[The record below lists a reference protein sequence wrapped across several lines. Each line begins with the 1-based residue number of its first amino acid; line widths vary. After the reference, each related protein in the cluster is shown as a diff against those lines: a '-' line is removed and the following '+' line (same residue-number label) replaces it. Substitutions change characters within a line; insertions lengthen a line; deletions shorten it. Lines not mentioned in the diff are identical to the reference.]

1 MKSLFT
7 PSQRAAIDSVAKK
20 SNQDLAPSKS
30 TSATRS
36 MNSDLSKISKEVEEY
51 FKDSNA
57 ILITDTF
64 QLHEYVDD
72 IIEARY
78 AGIDTETTGLDR
90 INDHIVGVSLYY
102 PGGVECYIPSKHI
115 VPIFDEPYKDQLSYE
130 DIRVELQR
138 IADAGVRLIFANA
151 DFDLAM
157 IYKDIKVD
165 LCDNVYYDVLLAWR
179 CLKEDERDNSLKGLY
194 NKYVLKGKGDPK
206 KFTDFFSPAL
216 FPYCKPKVARL
227 YAANDARITY
237 DLFVFQLQYITK
249 TSKKC
254 INANLQQIADLFWEV
269 ELPLVKVCQ
278 NMHRTGIY
286 LDQKNSYR
294 LRQKYSKIME
304 EEKKKLCEMVQQI
317 IESSSYSPKFGS
329 KRPFRTGAE
338 FNPTSPPHVMHL
350 LRDIMKLPQF
360 NTDKKSGTGKD
371 VLADINLPVTKQILL
386 VRSYGV
392 LISTFVE
399 KMPKA
404 VASDGRI
411 HAQFKQIGA
420 DTGRMSSA
428 NPNLQNIPS
437 HATDIRHMFRA
448 TPSKEELVDCEDKE
462 GLVTVSLPRYY
473 LVKSEGAYKEVVK
486 LSEKDEVELLYKGK
500 PVSMVVSSISENVS
514 DIKLIDIIFE

>member
-20 SNQDLAPSKS
+20 SNQDLVPSKS

-237 DLFVFQLQYITK
+237 D
-249 TSKKC
+249 
-254 INANLQQIADLFWEV
+254 
-269 ELPLVKVCQ
+269 
-278 NMHRTGIY
+278 Y
-286 LDQKNSYR
+286 L
-294 LRQKYSKIME
+294 
-304 EEKKKLCEMVQQI
+304 C
-317 IESSSYSPKFGS
+317 SS
-329 KRPFRTGAE
+329 
-338 FNPTSPPHVMHL
+338 
-350 LRDIMKLPQF
+350 F
-360 NTDKKSGTGKD
+360 NT
-371 VLADINLPVTKQILL
+371 
-386 VRSYGV
+386 
-392 LISTFVE
+392 
-399 KMPKA
+399 
-404 VASDGRI
+404 
-411 HAQFKQIGA
+411 
-420 DTGRMSSA
+420 
-428 NPNLQNIPS
+428 
-437 HATDIRHMFRA
+437 
-448 TPSKEELVDCEDKE
+448 
-462 GLVTVSLPRYY
+462 
-473 LVKSEGAYKEVVK
+473 
-486 LSEKDEVELLYKGK
+486 
-500 PVSMVVSSISENVS
+500 
-514 DIKLIDIIFE
+514 